1 MNLKFLLA
9 LTSVFLNV
17 AFILDVLLY
26 AYTSKGLGAFVFRDE
41 GLQSLSGFITTHY
54 DGMSPIEFLVANGVL
69 LSFSVVLV
77 VASVWIGF
85 YQSGVIRVGGVRK

>member
-1 MNLKFLLA
+1 MNVKFLLA
-9 LTSVFLNV
+9 IMSVFLNI

-26 AYTSKGLGAFVFRDE
+26 AYTSKGLGAFIFRDE

-54 DGMSPIEFLVANGVL
+54 DGMSPVEFLVANGIL

-77 VASVWIGF
+77 IVSVWIGF
-85 YQSGVIRVGGVRK
+85 YQSGIVRVGGVKR